1 MSDANILQEI
11 RERKELADNAW
22 LDIRKEAAVDMKFVG
37 GDPWDDN
44 DKKQRTDRPSV
55 APEEMGQYFNQV
67 INGLMANPRGMK
79 FSPVGNGANDE
90 GAKFYQNKARETEY
104 RSNAAIAYITAATN
118 AIQRSYGYLRVNTRY
133 AGPRSANQEI
143 WIEAMPDPDLVLI
156 DPDAKTPDSSDMQH
170 AFVASWT
177 SQSEHKR
184 GKGKAGRI
192 KNYGDFSTTAKGWVQ
207 GDKILESE
215 YWTISTRPRTL
226 VLAQPPTPEMPQGQ
240 RVIAPPYTPPPAPI
254 QVFEDEIAGLQQ
266 QYRGRLQIV
275 KALRKVDYPQVKQ
288 YLTNG
293 IELLSDPTDWP
304 GKYIPVV
311 SCYGKVLYVP
321 EGGETKKKILS
332 MTRFGRDPWKAYCYA
347 CSQQLEVLGLV
358 PKASLLVAEG
368 QMSPKQINDV
378 ARAMHEPL
386 AVLLYKAK
394 LPDGTPTERPVPLEY
409 PVGQHLQ
416 ALEMVKEGFR
426 RAIQAAMGSNF
437 LPTQAQ
443 RRNEKSGK
451 ALDKME
457 QSAAQGTYHFVY
469 SYEGMI
475 RRTAEIFEDLVDKIH
490 DYMGDVGVIEADGTA
505 LKVRINDPNDPKSV
519 STKGDYLVTV
529 SSGPSTDSEREAV
542 DDFTETMVQN
552 LKIVAEVSGP
562 HAAAQVL
569 AHSIRMKTELG
580 AMGEQLADIIDPPQP
595 GKDGKPIPPEIKAM
609 MGQLQQAGQKVQQL
623 EQQLQGR
630 TAEKQMELGAKKD
643 IAQMEIDSKERIALA
658 ELDEK
663 AKDREAKLAV
673 AEETAKTER
682 MDLFLEER
690 KRIGARIDAIEERL
704 HDRTQRSHDRVHD
717 LNVAHIGHQMAT
729 AAAEQGH
736 EHALEQSDAAT
747 EGALIQ
753 QQQAADLAPEQTAG
767 AGA

>member
-37 GDPWDDN
+37 GDPWDEN
-44 DKKQRTDRPSV
+44 DKKQRDKRPSV

-79 FSPVGNGANDE
+79 FSPVGNGANDD

-104 RSNAAIAYITAATN
+104 RSNAPIAYITAATN

-156 DPDAKTPDSSDMQH
+156 DPEAKTPDSSDMTH

-177 SQSEHKR
+177 SQSEHGRGR
-184 GKGKAGRI
+184 GKSGRI
-192 KNYGDFSTTAKGWVQ
+192 KNYRDFATSAKGWVQ

-226 VLAQPPTPEMPQGQ
+226 VLVQ
-240 RVIAPPYTPPPAPI
+240 PPAPEQPQRMI
-254 QVFEDEIAGLQQ
+254 APAPVRPPQPMQVFEDEIAELQQ
-266 QYRGRLQIV
+266 QYGGRLQIV

-304 GKYIPVV
+304 GKYIPIV

-332 MTRFGRDPWKAYCYA
+332 MTRFGRDPWKSYCFA

-368 QMSPKQINDV
+368 AMSPKQMNDV
-378 ARAMHEPL
+378 AKAMHEPL
-386 AVLLYKAK
+386 AVLTYKAFGPGGQQ
-394 LPDGTPTERPVPLEY
+394 LPPVVPLEY

-443 RRNEKSGK
+443 KRNEKSGK

-505 LKVRINDPNDPKSV
+505 QKVRINDPNDPKSI

-542 DDFTETMVQN
+542 DAFTETMVGN
-552 LKIVAEVSGP
+552 LKTVAEVSGP

-630 TAEKQMELGAKKD
+630 TAEKQMELGTKKE
-643 IAQMEIDSKERIALA
+643 IAQMEIDSKERIELA
-658 ELDEK
+658 NLNSEQ
-663 AKDREAKLAV
+663 KDREVKLAV
-673 AEETAKTER
+673 AE
-682 MDLFLEER
+682 L
-690 KRIGARIDAIEERL
+690 GARVDRIALMIEESKLVGARADAVAERV

-717 LNVAHIGHQMAT
+717 LNVAHISHQMAT
-729 AAAEQGH
+729 DAAEQGH
-736 EHALEQSDAAT
+736 EHALEQGEQAVD
-747 EGALIQ
+747 GALIQ
-753 QQQAADLAPEQTAG
+753 QQQAAELAPAPEAG
-767 AGA
+767 A